1 MIKSSKLFKVI
12 TNPALPVTKGMEFI
26 GKLRKKANGSE
37 PNNNPPAIQKIR
49 YNSTSLIILRNPDV
63 DNIRS
68 LKRIFHIH
76 PVHLDDIVSTIQRP
90 KIDEESEYIFFVF
103 HFPQFDPQANKLNSI
118 EVDFFLT
125 QNDCIAV
132 IDPNFQA
139 MEELIEKISKN
150 NKEKEKYFAGG
161 SGLLLYRLIDH
172 LVDSIFPLLDMF
184 EKSLERIDHDVFTS
198 NPKNV
203 TEQLSFLRRNVIFF
217 QSLIKPELNSFTRI
231 RESRHPFINRELK
244 TYFSN
249 ITDHLKKIWDYLED
263 IIELSN
269 NLSQTLE
276 GYLNFRTNETI
287 KILTMFSVIL
297 LPLTLLSGIYGMNL
311 AYLPLAQHPNALFYI
326 ALSMFAVVFTMV
338 LFFKYKKWI

>member
-1 MIKSSKLFKVI
+1 MIKSRQILKVL

-26 GKLRKKANGSE
+26 GNLRKKANGNE
-37 PNNNPPAIQKIR
+37 VKNAPPIQKIR
-49 YNSTSLIILRNPDV
+49 YNETNLIILRNPDV
-63 DNIRS
+63 ENIRS

-103 HFPQFDPQANKLNSI
+103 HFPQFDPQSNKLNSI

-125 QNDCIAV
+125 ASDVIAV

-139 MEELIEKISKN
+139 MEEVIEKISKN
-150 NKEKEKYFAGG
+150 NKVKEKYFGGG
-161 SGLLLYRLIDH
+161 SGLLLYYLIDN

-184 EKSLERIDHDVFTS
+184 EKNLETIDHDVFTF

-231 RESRHPFINRELK
+231 EESRHPFINRELK

-276 GYLNFRTNETI
+276 GYLTFRTNETI
-287 KILTMFSVIL
+287 KILTMFSVVL

-311 AYLPLAQHPNALFYI
+311 SYLPLAGHPNALIYI
-326 ALSMFAVVFTMV
+326 TLSMIGVVLTML
-338 LFFKYKKWI
+338 LFFKYKKWL